1 MSTTT
6 RIELVGLVGLVA
18 LLTLAGCKGAKTAA
32 DIRLEKDSGG
42 QVTAAT
48 LVGRNVTDADLQGIA
63 ENGQQLTEL
72 RFQECSQ
79 VTSQGMQAFQGAFPQ
94 LKLLDLVRVPIDD
107 DSLAYL
113 ASSTTLADVK
123 LAHTNFTGTGL
134 KHLASCPLKR
144 LVVVSRVVTAEG
156 MKNLAALQS
165 LEELELDCQ
174 DLPLKQISALSQLK
188 NVKKIVAF
196 RTPVGPQGIE
206 VLKDMTQLEYLH
218 LNSPDINDDS
228 IATINTLSNLEW
240 AEFDYGTLTNEGIKQ
255 LQLPKLK
262 QLSLDGCKNVTD
274 DGLGNFSGMPA
285 LESLML
291 GSTGVAGI
299 DLTPLAN
306 LPNLKEVKLMGN
318 QFKGGDKAIQELKAK
333 LPNCQVFIMQG

>member
-1 MSTTT
+1 MSTRT
-6 RIELVGLVGLVA
+6 RFELVGLIAFV
-18 LLTLAGCKGAKTAA
+18 TIAGCKGAKPAA
-32 DIRLEKDSGG
+32 DIRLEKDAAG
-42 QVTAAT
+42 QVTSAT
-48 LVGRNVTDADLQGIA
+48 LVGRNVTDADIQEIA
-63 ENGQQLTEL
+63 KNGQQLTEL

-107 DSLAYL
+107 DALANL
-113 ASSTTLADVK
+113 ANSTTLADVT
-123 LAHTNFTGTGL
+123 LAHTNITGTGL
-134 KHLASCPLKR
+134 RHLASCPLKR
-144 LVVVSRVVTAEG
+144 LVVVSRVVTTDG
-156 MKNLAALQS
+156 MKNLGTLLT
-165 LEELELDCQ
+165 LEELELNCQ
-174 DLPLKQISALSQLK
+174 DLPLKEISAVAQLK
-188 NVKKIVAF
+188 NLKKLMAF

-206 VLKDMTQLEYLH
+206 VLKGMSQIEYLH

-228 IATINTLSNLEW
+228 VATLNTLSNLEW
-240 AEFDYGTLTNEGIKQ
+240 AEFDYGTLTNDGIKQ

-262 QLSLDGCKNVTD
+262 QLSLDGCKSVTD
-274 DGLGNFSGMPA
+274 DGLGNFAGMPA

-318 QFKGGDKAIQELKAK
+318 QFKGGDKAIQDLKAK